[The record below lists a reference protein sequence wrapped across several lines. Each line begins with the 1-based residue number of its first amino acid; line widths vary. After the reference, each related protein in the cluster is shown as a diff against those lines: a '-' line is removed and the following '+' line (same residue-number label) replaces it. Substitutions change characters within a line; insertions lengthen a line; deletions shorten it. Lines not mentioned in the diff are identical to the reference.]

1 MSFTGILAIIYL
13 FLFITDI
20 SALILGIK
28 CHEWTLF
35 IGVTAFMAI
44 GTAVLAYMWI
54 KCPM

>member
-13 FLFITDI
+13 FLFITDF

-28 CHEWTLF
+28 CQEWVLF
-35 IGVTAFMAI
+35 IGVTAFIVI

-54 KCPM
+54 RCPM